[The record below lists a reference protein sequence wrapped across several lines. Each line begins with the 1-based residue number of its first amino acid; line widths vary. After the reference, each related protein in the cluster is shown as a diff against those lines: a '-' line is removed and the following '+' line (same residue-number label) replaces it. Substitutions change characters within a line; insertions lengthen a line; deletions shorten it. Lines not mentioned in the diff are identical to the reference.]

1 MSLGFIVC
9 EIIVCEISV
18 CEIGVCEVGG
28 APRATEY
35 RQAED
40 TTSRRILFR
49 GLFGIR
55 PALQLL
61 AS

>member
-9 EIIVCEISV
+9 EVGVCEISV

-40 TTSRRILFR
+40 TTSYPILFHGFIAIILR
-49 GLFGIR
+49 ETS
-55 PALQLL
+55 Q
-61 AS
+61 